1 MLGHQDHQ
9 DRSLGALDHDEKSL
23 GALESLF
30 EKLFHL
36 NRKLEIQV
44 RFLLASFLRYFKSPL
59 LSFFNTDV
67 HILHYA

>member
-1 MLGHQDHQ
+1 MFGHQDHQ

-44 RFLLASFLRYFKSPL
+44 RLFISNDS
-59 LSFFNTDV
+59 
-67 HILHYA
+67 